1 LGEASIP
8 PNSSVAETLDAVK
21 EKEFIDG
28 DSGLTGRRAFRPT
41 LHLEVELV
49 VGGHLQGVSV
59 SKKDAVLRSEEPYIT
74 LGDGPAARLLD
85 LGASCGFA
93 V

>member
-1 LGEASIP
+1 
-8 PNSSVAETLDAVK
+8 VK

-28 DSGLTGRRAFRPT
+28 DSGPTGRRAFRPT

-49 VGGHLQGVSV
+49 GGLLQGVSV

-74 LGDGPAARLLD
+74 MGDGPAARLLD
-85 LGASCGFA
+85 LGASRGFA

>member
-1 LGEASIP
+1 
-8 PNSSVAETLDAVK
+8 VK

-41 LHLEVELV
+41 LHLEVELM
-49 VGGHLQGVSV
+49 GGLLQGVSV
-59 SKKDAVLRSEEPYIT
+59 SKKDAVRRSEEPYIT
-74 LGDGPAARLLD
+74 MGDGPAARLLD

>member
-49 VGGHLQGVSV
+49 GGLLQGVSV

-74 LGDGPAARLLD
+74 MGDGPAARLLD